1 MSYYI
6 VLKTL
11 SIDGIEINHLKEN
24 NIIKDVWSNVFVA
37 YSMEDA
43 LSNKY
48 QQMNMLDMKLFRI
61 LLEEWWDTYF
71 KSI

>member
-1 MSYYI
+1 MIYYI

>member
-1 MSYYI
+1 MIYYI

-24 NIIKDVWSNVFVA
+24 NIIQDVWSNVFVA

-48 QQMNMLDMKLFRI
+48 QQMNNLDMKLFRI

>member
-11 SIDGIEINHLKEN
+11 SIDEIEINHLKEN
-24 NIIKDVWSNVFVA
+24 NIIEDVWSNLFVA
-37 YSMEDA
+37 YSMQDA

-48 QQMNMLDMKLFRI
+48 QQMNNLDMKLFRI